1 MSQSLSLITS
11 LDHSISIHVPVSSI
25 RHFTE
30 PFCLNS
36 CPSLFCSSLH
46 WTILSLF
53 MSQSLPLTTSVKH
66 SISIHVPVSST
77 HHFIEPFYLCSC
89 PSLFH
94 SPLHW
99 TILSLF
105 MSQSLP
111 LTTSVKHSIS
121 IHVPVSST
129 HHFSEPFYLYSC
141 PSLFHSPLQ

>member
-1 MSQSLSLITS
+1 MSQSLPLTTS
-11 LDHSISIHVPVSSI
+11 VNHSISIHVPVSST
-25 RHFTE
+25 RHFIG
-30 PFCLNS
+30 PFYLYS
-36 CPSLFCSSLH
+36 CPSLFHSPLH

-53 MSQSLPLTTSVKH
+53 MSQSLPLTTSMNH

-77 HHFIEPFYLCSC
+77 RHFSEPLYLYSC

-111 LTTSVKHSIS
+111 LTTSVNHSIS